1 MKINE
6 TGLDGCWIIEPKRFE
21 DDRGYFY
28 ESFNLIDFQQKTNQI
43 VSFVQDNQSLSNYGV
58 IRGLHAQKEPFAQAK
73 LVRVVRGKVLDVI
86 VDVRENSPTF
96 GQHFS
101 VELSESNHKQ
111 LFIPKGFLHGFSVLS
126 EQAIFLYKCDE
137 YYHADQEYG
146 VRFDDIDLQID
157 WKIPTEEIIISEKDR
172 QLPMFKEVFKL

>member
-28 ESFNLIDFQQKTNQI
+28 ESFNLTDFQQKTNQI

-58 IRGLHAQKEPFAQAK
+58 IRGLHAQKGPYAQAK

-101 VELSESNHKQ
+101 VELSEFNHKQ

-126 EQAIFLYKCDE
+126 DQVIFLYKCDE
-137 YYHADQEYG
+137 YYHADQEFG
-146 VRFDDIDLQID
+146 VRFDDVDLQID